1 MYESL
6 RKIFENVGRS
16 FYKDNINI
24 RLSTDDITGK
34 CDEHNTITLPV
45 DLLEKFTQNNLPRF
59 TLFYHELG
67 HALYTQE
74 LWFLIHKWEQI
85 PSSINLHY
93 DEKYYHLLNWIEDLY
108 VEQKIIENYPYL
120 EDIISCLKKLKFD
133 YDINA
138 IDKAFN
144 HYYTKGYASPALDIN
159 DGLTFKN
166 YIQTLLQFRSQPNFG
181 KGPIS
186 FISKYSSTTT
196 FIQTLIDFH
205 KWCVSK
211 GIFPDDYL
219 PPLSSPINTL
229 GNGQG
234 QQSQQVQ
241 GQGSDPGQ
249 NGNQG
254 NDQGQ
259 EPGAGGSITEH
270 THLVGDIKEIFPDI
284 DASSTEIF
292 VEQFT
297 AENKLIREELAN
309 RSRVESCEDSLDGL
323 FNSLF
328 KDTSIIQNRIIVPNF
343 FNPNR
348 LIDQVLFKAPNYSFN
363 NVSIYRDISGSTSN
377 CFDLIDNICKHLMDK
392 IPIATHFYL
401 YASGNISILETQY
414 QPWSDMNDVPPL
426 YQSTPEFRQMGCG
439 TNSGAIADVIT
450 QQFNDKWLNI
460 IVTDGDL
467 HDLLRQDNI
476 ESLLSNVFVIAVDS
490 NVESDLLKEYQYIF
504 IENEKD
510 IHKIAPKLMMIKEN

>member
-6 RKIFENVGRS
+6 RKIFENVGRG
-16 FYKDNINI
+16 FYRDDISV
-24 RLSTDDITGK
+24 RLSTDDTTGK
-34 CDEHNTITLPV
+34 CDEKNTITLPV

-74 LWFLIHKWEQI
+74 LWDLIRKWEQI

-93 DEKYYHLLNWIEDLY
+93 DEKYFHLLNWIEDLY
-108 VEQKIIENYPYL
+108 VEQKIVEDYSYL
-120 EDIISCLKKLKFD
+120 EDIISCLKKLKFN
-133 YDINA
+133 YDIND
-138 IDKAFN
+138 IEKAFN
-144 HYYTKGYASPALDIN
+144 HYYIKGYASPALDIN
-159 DGLTFKN
+159 DSLTFKN

-211 GIFPDDYL
+211 GIFPDVDL

-229 GNGQG
+229 GSGQGQG
-234 QQSQQVQ
+234 QQGQSQQ
-241 GQGSDPGQ
+241 GQP
-249 NGNQG
+249 
-254 NDQGQ
+254 DQGQ
-259 EPGAGGSITEH
+259 DQTEGSDGDGGSITEH
-270 THLVGDIKEIFPDI
+270 THLVGNIKEIFPDI

-309 RSRVESCEDSLDGL
+309 RSRVESSEDSLDGL

-348 LIDQVLFKAPNYSFN
+348 LIDQVLFKAPKYSFN
-363 NVSIYRDISGSTSN
+363 NVSIYRDISGSTDN
-377 CFDLIDNICKHLMDK
+377 CFDLIDSICNYLMDK

-426 YQSTPEFRQMGCG
+426 YQSTPEFAQMGCG

-467 HDLLRQDNI
+467 YDLLRQDNI
-476 ESLLSNVFVIAVDS
+476 EALLSNVFVIAVDS
-490 NVESDLLKEYQYIF
+490 NVDSDLLKEHQYIF
-504 IENEKD
+504 IENEND
-510 IHKIAPKLMMIKEN
+510 IHKIASKLMLMKES